1 MYDLLIGKDI
11 ILRKAND
18 NDLNNIYNNV
28 WKDETLFKHMHYSNT
43 KTLDEAKIRLQKS
56 IEFQKNN
63 YAYFI
68 CLRKNDEAIGF
79 CGVEKINEYQVQ
91 EIGICISKRHQQ
103 HSYGKQ
109 VLKLLL
115 ALTFN
120 NLKAKEFLYYTNKD
134 NIPSIKLCESFG
146 FVKNEKYNAK
156 DNIILYTLLKTNY
169 SIKRTNLKKINNLT
183 GEDIHL
189 LNENK
194 NIKHNNVCDS
204 HWDGA

>member
-1 MYDLLIGKDI
+1 MYELLVGKDI

-28 WKDETLFKHMHYSNT
+28 WEDETLFKYMHYSNT
-43 KTLDEAKIRLQKS
+43 KTLGEAQIRLQKS

-79 CGVEKINEYQVQ
+79 CGVKKINEYQVQ

-103 HSYGKQ
+103 CSYGKQ
-109 VLKLLL
+109 ALKLLL

-134 NIPSIKLCESFG
+134 NIPSIKLCESFR
-146 FVKNEKYNAK
+146 FVKNVEYNAN
-156 DNIILYTLLKTNY
+156 DNIILYTLSKTIYYKNKTH
-169 SIKRTNLKKINNLT
+169 IKKKIDLT
-183 GEDIHL
+183 GEDIQL

-194 NIKHNNVCDS
+194 NIKHNNVCDN

>member
-1 MYDLLIGKDI
+1 MYELLVGKDI

-28 WKDETLFKHMHYSNT
+28 WEDETLFKYMHYSNT
-43 KTLDEAKIRLQKS
+43 KTLGEAQIRLQKS

-103 HSYGKQ
+103 RSYGKQ

-134 NIPSIKLCESFG
+134 NTPSIKLCESFG
-146 FVKNEKYNAK
+146 FVKNVEYNAN
-156 DNIILYTLLKTNY
+156 DNIILYTLSKTIY
-169 SIKRTNLKKINNLT
+169 YKKRTHTKR
-183 GEDIHL
+183 G
-189 LNENK
+189 
-194 NIKHNNVCDS
+194 C
-204 HWDGA
+204 